1 MSITTLINSCFS
13 VKHCL
18 FLNWHWNAVTEKS
31 QQHFS
36 ALCKLHL
43 CRHTGEWAWGWSG
56 WQHWS
61 FPYHND
67 HRKIALS
74 VVSITQLKLQN
85 GFKRVN
91 HEHYYNQSALLKDKI
106 FFCFFFF
113 YHQWAALIPHGV
125 QGKHLQVPEQPAPPR
140 AAPFWFR
147 TCTRT
152 GCPEQLWLEFT
163 LRRNKFIQLFVG
175 QYFSTRLTQL
185 FLNLLSLKPLNTL
198 HTVLTVPFP

>member
-113 YHQWAALIPHGV
+113 LSSMSSTNPSRCAGQALAGARAAGSPQGSTLLVQDLHQDRL
-125 QGKHLQVPEQPAPPR
+125 PR
-140 AAPFWFR
+140 AIVA
-147 TCTRT
+147 
-152 GCPEQLWLEFT
+152 GVYIAE
-163 LRRNKFIQLFVG
+163 K
-175 QYFSTRLTQL
+175 
-185 FLNLLSLKPLNTL
+185 
-198 HTVLTVPFP
+198 